1 MNLRVNRKSLIGLI
15 CFLLLLAH
23 CGKKMS
29 EEQYLTEA
37 QKYMNNGRFFESITM
52 YNELIEKFPNS
63 TQVPK
68 TLFMIGFI
76 YANELQD
83 SVKAKAY
90 YSTFLNR
97 FPDNELATSVRWEM
111 THLGSDVNTV
121 LASTASDSAGK
132 DSTVT
137 LKNIE
142 SKIKKSAG
150 NKSAKSKK
158 K

>member
-1 MNLRVNRKSLIGLI
+1 MNLRVTGKSFIGFV
-15 CFLLLLAH
+15 CFFLLITQ

-29 EEQYLTEA
+29 EEQYITEA
-37 QKYMNNGRFFESITM
+37 QKYMNNGRFFESIAL

-63 TQVPK
+63 KHVPK

-90 YSTFLNR
+90 YSTFLKR
-97 FPDNELATSVRWEM
+97 FPDDELAASVQWEM
-111 THLGSDVNTV
+111 THLGSDVSTV
-121 LASTASDSAGK
+121 LASTVIDSAGK

-137 LKNIE
+137 IKNIE
-142 SKIKKSAG
+142 SKIKKSASS
-150 NKSAKSKK
+150 KSAKSKK